1 MAGPLS
7 GVRIVDLSAVVSG
20 PMATGLLA
28 DQGADVIKVEA
39 EGGDMTRRIG
49 PMQGDMSPLFASINR
64 GKRSIV
70 LDLKQAAAREVLR
83 DLLATAD
90 VLVENFRPGAMQ
102 RLGFD
107 WEAVQTLNPR
117 IIYLSISGFGQT
129 GPYANTRVYDPVIQA
144 VSGFADAH
152 PDPATQEPRLLQTL
166 VCDKIT
172 ALTAAQAL
180 TAALH
185 GRQQTGQ
192 GQRIELN
199 MLDAGLAFLWPEALY
214 NHSFLDAPANPVPE
228 FGASQRL
235 WRCIDGWF
243 ALIAPQNE
251 EFAAMC
257 EVFGRPDL
265 VDDPRFA
272 NMLVRR
278 NHADDLRAVLDPIAA
293 QQLVDPFVARL
304 AERGV
309 PVGKVNYKANLAD
322 DPQVQHNQ
330 SLVDTSY
337 AGIGRIRSARPA
349 ARFAGATVDPAAAPH
364 LGQHSRAILAET
376 GRTGEAAEALFACGA
391 VR

>member
-49 PMQGDMSPLFASINR
+49 PMQGDLSPLFASINR

-107 WEAVQTLNPR
+107 WEAVHTLNPR

-185 GRQQTGQ
+185 GTSARAA
-192 GQRIELN
+192 RAN
-199 MLDAGLAFLWPEALY
+199 WP
-214 NHSFLDAPANPVPE
+214 
-228 FGASQRL
+228 RL
-235 WRCIDGWF
+235 
-243 ALIAPQNE
+243 
-251 EFAAMC
+251 
-257 EVFGRPDL
+257 
-265 VDDPRFA
+265 
-272 NMLVRR
+272 
-278 NHADDLRAVLDPIAA
+278 H
-293 QQLVDPFVARL
+293 
-304 AERGV
+304 
-309 PVGKVNYKANLAD
+309 
-322 DPQVQHNQ
+322 
-330 SLVDTSY
+330 
-337 AGIGRIRSARPA
+337 ARPA
-349 ARFAGATVDPAAAPH
+349 RQSP
-364 LGQHSRAILAET
+364 
-376 GRTGEAAEALFACGA
+376 
-391 VR
+391 